1 MDHCL
6 FVLLLI
12 LAILFLSFD
21 LRPPINPIV
30 FSSFK
35 LPIRDA
41 SIKAIVDIE
50 GTGGG
55 NALAAVV
62 IDIHSISSLIF
73 QQSHYRYLE
82 FRVGRDVP
90 DGLRYPKS
98 LI

>member
-1 MDHCL
+1 M
-6 FVLLLI
+6 
-12 LAILFLSFD
+12 SFD

-62 IDIHSISSLIF
+62 IDIQSISCLIF
-73 QQSHYRYLE
+73 QQSRYRDLE

-90 DGLRYPKS
+90 NGLRYPKS